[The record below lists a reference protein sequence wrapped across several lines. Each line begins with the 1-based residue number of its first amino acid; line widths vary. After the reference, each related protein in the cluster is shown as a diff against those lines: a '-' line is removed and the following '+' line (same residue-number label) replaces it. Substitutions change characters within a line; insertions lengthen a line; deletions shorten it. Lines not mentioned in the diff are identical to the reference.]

1 MGAGGIGDNVRMKP
15 SRNSRVNAAR
25 VVARVMLGHSLD
37 DCYAGLPP
45 DLPDLPFMKALV
57 YGVIRDHR
65 LLSALL
71 DRLLDKP
78 LSPDPLLHALLLC
91 GLYQLRSMDVADH
104 AALNETV
111 SAVEELNFAPA
122 RGLVNAVLRR
132 YQREGKAL
140 DAQLPDDP
148 ALRSSHPDWLAG
160 KFEADWP
167 HDWQRLLAANNRQGP
182 MTLRINRR
190 EISRDTWLQRA
201 REIGIGVQPL
211 DDCPDAVMLDEA
223 RPVAKIPGFNSGH
236 ASVQDASAQLAADL
250 MDLRYGQRVLDACA
264 APGGKTAHMLERQA
278 LELTALDSDSRRL
291 LRVDENL
298 RRLKLKA
305 QLVAGDAGT
314 PAKWWDRKL
323 YDRILID
330 APCSG
335 TGVIRRHPDIKW
347 LRRKTDIPQLQLQ
360 QLRLLKALWPL
371 LAPGGRLVYATC
383 STLRAEGDEIMGRFL
398 ALSDD
403 QQATKIE
410 ADWGEATEFGRRI
423 MPGDMHDGFYYAVL
437 DKPA

>member
-1 MGAGGIGDNVRMKP
+1 MKP
-15 SRNSRVNAAR
+15 SQNSRVNAAR
-25 VVARVMLGHSLD
+25 IVARVMLGHSLD
-37 DCYAGLPP
+37 DCYASLPAE
-45 DLPDLPFMKALV
+45 LPDLPFTKALV
-57 YGVIRDHR
+57 YGVIRDHS

-111 SAVEELNFAPA
+111 EATGELKFAPA

-140 DAQLPDDP
+140 ELQLPADP

-160 KFEADWP
+160 KLEADWP
-167 HDWQRLLAANNRQGP
+167 HDWERVLAANNRQGP
-182 MTLRINRR
+182 MTLRVNRR
-190 EISRDTWLQRA
+190 EMSRDTWLQRA
-201 REIGIGVQPL
+201 QEIGIGAQAL
-211 DDCPDAVMLDEA
+211 DDCPDAVMLDEP
-223 RPVAKIPGFNSGH
+223 RPVTKIPGFNAGH
-236 ASVQDASAQLAADL
+236 VSVQDASAQLAVEL

-278 LELTALDSDSRRL
+278 LQLTALDNDSRRL
-291 LRVDENL
+291 VRIDENL
-298 RRLKLKA
+298 RRLKLHA
-305 QLVAGDAGT
+305 GLVAGDAGT

-347 LRRKTDIPQLQLQ
+347 LRRKTDVPALQLQ

-383 STLRAEGDEIMGRFL
+383 STLRSEGDEVMSRFL
-398 ALSDD
+398 SLSDD
-403 QQATKIE
+403 QQATKID
-410 ADWGEATEFGRRI
+410 ASWGEATEFGRRI
-423 MPGDMHDGFYYAVL
+423 APGDAHDGFYYAVL